1 MQNEDEYGFAAYWR
15 DVRAMAAECLAQ
27 PEDEREDWL
36 HESVDGSSWVFSYYG
51 ARKCLE
57 HSPNE
62 DTGFDELGADIAQGI
77 NCLSMLHCR
86 LAYFALAADVR
97 EALAEAEAEAAEAAE
112 AEADAE
118 GGQP

>member
-1 MQNEDEYGFAAYWR
+1 MTTKDEYGQMAYWR
-15 DVRAMAAECLAQ
+15 DVRAMAKECIAQ
-27 PEDEREDWL
+27 PEPERDDWL

-62 DTGFDELGADIAQGI
+62 NIGFDELGADIAHGI
-77 NCLSMLHCR
+77 ECLSMLHCR

-97 EALAEAEAEAAEAAE
+97 SAMADVEAQAEAA
-112 AEADAE
+112 ADAE
-118 GGQP
+118 GEVS